1 MPKFPFQF
9 HPIRES
15 LYSPD
20 ELVAGFDPARP
31 ASYAE
36 TRDFRIYRQ
45 YVLAGRAAPSDF
57 FMAMMQALHDNSI
70 TLATHEYLESSSAK
84 AVGIMGGH
92 DLDRDDPAYIKVAH
106 LAHRLAGLGFTLLSG
121 GGPGAMEAT
130 HLGALLG
137 HEGEAELE
145 RALSELATQPRVPEN
160 LKCVIRPD
168 GSIDEALVEQAHAWM
183 LPAWRILKRVERPG
197 ESVAIPTW
205 LYGHEPTSPLA
216 THIAKYFQNSI
227 REDGLLAVASHGV
240 IYAEGR
246 AGTLQEIFQ
255 DANQNYYR
263 LFGNFSPM
271 TFYGADYWTKTLPAV
286 PLLQA
291 LFPKEDFERYVLVT
305 DDPDRIVEFTLSH
318 REPETPSERLG
329 RYIEQKEAGRSKEE
343 PAPPPP
349 SPPPPSS
356 RA

>member
-1 MPKFPFQF
+1 MPKFPFPF
-9 HPIRES
+9 HPIREN
-15 LYSPD
+15 LYSPG

-36 TRDFRIYRQ
+36 TTDFRIYRQ
-45 YVLAGRAAPSDF
+45 YVAAGRSAPSDYF
-57 FMAMMQALHDNSI
+57 PAMMQSLHDNSI

-92 DLDRDDPAYIKVAH
+92 DIDRDSPAYQKVARLAYA
-106 LAHRLAGLGFTLLSG
+106 LAHQGFTLLSG

-130 HLGALLG
+130 HLGALLQ
-137 HEGEAELE
+137 HESAESLEVALAEL
-145 RALSELATQPRVPEN
+145 AAQPKLPAN
-160 LKCVIRPD
+160 LKNVIDQD
-168 GSIDEALVEQAHAWM
+168 GHIDETLVEQAHAWM
-183 LPAWRILKRVERPG
+183 LPAWRILERTQNPG

-227 REDGLLAVASHGV
+227 REDGLLAVATHGV

-263 LFGNFSPM
+263 LFGHFSPM
-271 TFYGADYWTKTLPAV
+271 TFYGADYWVKQIPAV
-286 PLLQA
+286 PVLQA
-291 LFPKEDFERYVLVT
+291 LFTPEDFASFILVT
-305 DDPDRIVEFTLSH
+305 DDPGEIVKFLVQH
-318 REPETPSERLG
+318 RETETPAERLG
-329 RYIEQKEAGRSKEE
+329 RYIDKEAGRS
-343 PAPPPP
+343 
-349 SPPPPSS
+349 
-356 RA
+356 

>member
-1 MPKFPFQF
+1 MPKFPFPF
-9 HPIRES
+9 HPIREN
-15 LYSPD
+15 LYSPG

-36 TRDFRIYRQ
+36 TTDFRIYRQ
-45 YVLAGRAAPSDF
+45 YVAAGRSAPSDYF
-57 FMAMMQALHDNSI
+57 PAMMQSLHDNSI

-92 DLDRDDPAYIKVAH
+92 DIDRDSPAYQKVARLAYA
-106 LAHRLAGLGFTLLSG
+106 LAHRGFTLLSG

-130 HLGALLG
+130 HLGALLQ
-137 HEGEAELE
+137 HESAESLEVALAEL
-145 RALSELATQPRVPEN
+145 AAQPKLPAN
-160 LKCVIRPD
+160 LKNVIDQD
-168 GSIDEALVEQAHAWM
+168 GHIDETLVEQAHAWM
-183 LPAWRILKRVERPG
+183 LPAWRILLRTQNPG

-227 REDGLLAVASHGV
+227 REDGLLAVATHGV

-263 LFGNFSPM
+263 LFGHFSPM
-271 TFYGADYWTKTLPAV
+271 TFYGADYWVKQIPAV
-286 PLLQA
+286 PVLQA
-291 LFPKEDFERYVLVT
+291 LFTPEDFASFILVT
-305 DDPDRIVEFTLSH
+305 DEPEKIVDFLVQH
-318 REPETPSERLG
+318 RETETPAERLG
-329 RYIEQKEAGRSKEE
+329 RYIDKEAGRS
-343 PAPPPP
+343 
-349 SPPPPSS
+349 
-356 RA
+356 

>member
-1 MPKFPFQF
+1 MPKFPFPF

-36 TRDFRIYRQ
+36 TRDFRIYQQ
-45 YVLAGRAAPSDF
+45 YVAAGRSAPSDYF
-57 FMAMMQALHDNSI
+57 PAMMQSLHDNSI
-70 TLATHEYLESSSAK
+70 TLAVHEYLESSSAK

-92 DLDRDDPAYIKVAH
+92 DLDRDSDSYRKVA
-106 LAHRLAGLGFTLLSG
+106 RLAYALARQGFTLLSG

-130 HLGALLG
+130 HLGALLQ
-137 HEGEAELE
+137 HEGEADLE
-145 RALSELATQPRVPEN
+145 AALAELAAQPKLPAN
-160 LKCVIRPD
+160 LKNVID
-168 GSIDEALVEQAHAWM
+168 QNGFLDEALVEQAHAWM
-183 LPAWRILKRVERPG
+183 LPAWHILKTVRKPG

-227 REDGLLAVASHGV
+227 REDGLLTVATHGV

-255 DANQNYYR
+255 DANQNFYR
-263 LFGNFSPM
+263 LFGHFSPM
-271 TFYGADYWTKTLPAV
+271 TFYGGDYWTRQIPAV
-286 PLLQA
+286 PVLQA
-291 LFPKEDFERYVLVT
+291 LFPPEDFARYVLVT
-305 DDPDRIVEFTLSH
+305 DDPEAIVAFLVHH
-318 REPETPSERLG
+318 RDPETPSERLG
-329 RYIEQKEAGRSKEE
+329 RYIEKKEVRRG
-343 PAPPPP
+343 
-349 SPPPPSS
+349 
-356 RA
+356 

>member
-1 MPKFPFQF
+1 MPKFPFPF

-15 LYSPD
+15 LYSPE

-31 ASYAE
+31 ESYAE
-36 TRDFRIYRQ
+36 TTDFRIYRN
-45 YVLAGRAAPSDF
+45 YVMAGRAAPNGYF
-57 FMAMMQALHDNSI
+57 PAMMQALHDNSI
-70 TLATHEYLESSSAK
+70 TQATHEYLLSSSAK

-92 DLDRDDPAYIKVAH
+92 DLDRDTPAYRKVAH
-106 LAHRLAGLGFTLLSG
+106 LAYALAREGFTLLSG

-130 HLGALLG
+130 HLGALLQY
-137 HEGEAELE
+137 ESPADLDQALAELAA
-145 RALSELATQPRVPEN
+145 RPKL
-160 LKCVIRPD
+160 PD
-168 GSIDEALVEQAHAWM
+168 GLKNVIDEAGILNPVLVAEAHAWM
-183 LPAWRILKRVERPG
+183 LPAWRILRRTARKG

-227 REDGLLAVASHGV
+227 REDGLLAVATHGV

-271 TFYGADYWTKTLPAV
+271 TFYGGDYWTKTIPAV
-286 PLLQA
+286 PVLQA
-291 LFPKEDFERYVLVT
+291 LFPPEDFARYVLVT
-305 DDPDRIVEFTLSH
+305 DDPEEILGFLTRHQQS
-318 REPETPSERLG
+318 ETPSERLG
-329 RYIEQKEAGRSKEE
+329 RYMEKEAGRN
-343 PAPPPP
+343 
-349 SPPPPSS
+349 
-356 RA
+356 